1 VQAFYVPISKHQ
13 SIFPKLMLRTTRKK
27 DRWQDKPTSGPSSE
41 LYELGEAL
49 STEVYYNAPIRLSAE
64 IDI

>member
-1 VQAFYVPISKHQ
+1 
-13 SIFPKLMLRTTRKK
+13 MLRTTRKK
-27 DRWQDKPTSGPSSE
+27 DRWQDKPTIGPSSE